1 MTTKKAG
8 HAGGP
13 PKGWAQIRALRALL
27 LAAERFRD
35 VHKEFLDPLDLSLA
49 EFDVM
54 ATLGNTQGMRM
65 KDVAAR
71 MMTSSSTSNVT
82 RICIGLEKRGI
93 LERHR
98 SPESDREVIA
108 ALTPRGEK
116 MFQELFPKVAAFTR
130 EFADS
135 HFSHDELVTL
145 AELLGRLA
153 PPTGG

>member
-1 MTTKKAG
+1 MTTKKAE
-8 HAGGP
+8 AGA

-27 LAAERFRD
+27 LAAETFRD
-35 VHKEFLDPLDLSLA
+35 VHKEFLDPLELSLA
-49 EFDVM
+49 EFDVI

-65 KDVAAR
+65 KDVAGR

-108 ALTPRGEK
+108 ALTPRGDK
-116 MFQELFPKVAAFTR
+116 LFQELFPKVSAFTR
-130 EFADS
+130 GFADRHYS
-135 HFSHDELVTL
+135 HEELVTL

-153 PPTGG
+153 PKREG